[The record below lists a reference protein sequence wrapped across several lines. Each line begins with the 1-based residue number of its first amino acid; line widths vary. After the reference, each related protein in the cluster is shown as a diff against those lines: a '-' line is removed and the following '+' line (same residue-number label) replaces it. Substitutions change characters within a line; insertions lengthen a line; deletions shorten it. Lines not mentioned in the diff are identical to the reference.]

1 MKTSLRTRTAL
12 TLATVVVSAVALSGC
27 APAASVGSADVSVG
41 GYPLTLESPYGTTVL
56 EAKPKSVAVL
66 SSVDLDI
73 ALALGIEPVISPQY
87 GDMPPE
93 PATQEKLDELGIDE
107 LATYDFTDGTDF
119 EAIAAAN
126 PDVILATSGW
136 TLEEDYEQLSKIAP
150 IVSFEGKDGLATM
163 TWDERTATAGAALG
177 LEDEAAAVIAGVEQA
192 FIDARAANPAF
203 EGLSYTYAVI
213 HPEQISYISYKGSNI
228 SFFADLGF
236 VLPETASQFSETDGT
251 VSKENLDLLDADVL
265 LVGYPFGDEGLL
277 GRDELESDQLFQ
289 SLPSVTSG
297 HYAVIDDT
305 IASPLAYPTPLGQLW
320 VLERILPV
328 LQEAVTAG

>member
-1 MKTSLRTRTAL
+1 MKNTLSTRSALALSTLVACTLAL
-12 TLATVVVSAVALSGC
+12 TACATQ
-27 APAASVGSADVSVG
+27 PSVGAADKGDGS
-41 GYPLTLESPYGTTVL
+41 YPLTLESPYGTTVL
-56 EAKPKSVAVL
+56 EAKPQSVAVL

-150 IVSFEGKDGLATM
+150 IVSFEGKNGLATM
-163 TWDERTATAGAALG
+163 TWDQRTAAAGAALG
-177 LEDEAAAVIAGVEQA
+177 LQEEAQAVIDEVAQA
-192 FIDARAANPAF
+192 FVDARTANPAF

-213 HPEQISYISYKGSNI
+213 HPEQISYISYEGSNI

-236 VLPETASQFSETDGT
+236 VLPETASQFSETEGT
-251 VSKENLDLLDADVL
+251 VSKENLDLLEADVL

-277 GRDELESDQLFQ
+277 SRDALESDQLFQ
-289 SLPSVTSG
+289 SLPSVKSG
-297 HYAVIDDT
+297 HYAVIDDS

-320 VLERILPV
+320 VLERIIPV
-328 LQEAVTAG
+328 LQQAVAAS